1 MTEDDAKAI
10 VGCGCI
16 AGAAL
21 LLLLTIGV
29 LIGVVVLL

>member
-16 AGAAL
+16 AITAML
-21 LLLLTIGV
+21 VLFTVGV